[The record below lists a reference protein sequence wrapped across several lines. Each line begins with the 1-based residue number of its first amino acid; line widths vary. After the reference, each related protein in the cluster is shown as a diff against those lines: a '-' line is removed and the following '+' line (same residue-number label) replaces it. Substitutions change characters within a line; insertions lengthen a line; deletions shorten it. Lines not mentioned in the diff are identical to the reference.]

1 MSLVYPAVDGSCDG
15 MWGDMG
21 DVEQKDGLCYTDS
34 FYDTYEVE
42 DKGDY
47 YKICLAEDDDDETD
61 CIRVYP
67 LDRGAVMKNNGEC
80 MVLVS
85 DIETPNFSDETEEEY
100 EEMMDWIDDFG
111 KVAKEIKKEG
121 PDNCEYES
129 VYAEESTSGS
139 LDMYLFDSRDATGV
153 MSDSGNDRLVH
164 IKMTQ
169 GSPLSWSQIKVT
181 IVVDGGQSLNCVDES
196 KDTSDAA
203 CTYAI
208 DTDDSDWDV
217 AEEIT
222 ISEGYYDL
230 CDASNGGCTVD
241 VSITK
246 LGVGNEDDMVISNIN
261 AYAEA

>member
-1 MSLVYPAVDGSCDG
+1 
-15 MWGDMG
+15 
-21 DVEQKDGLCYTDS
+21 
-34 FYDTYEVE
+34 
-42 DKGDY
+42 
-47 YKICLAEDDDDETD
+47 
-61 CIRVYP
+61 
-67 LDRGAVMKNNGEC
+67 
-80 MVLVS
+80 
-85 DIETPNFSDETEEEY
+85 
-100 EEMMDWIDDFG
+100 
-111 KVAKEIKKEG
+111 
-121 PDNCEYES
+121 
-129 VYAEESTSGS
+129 
-139 LDMYLFDSRDATGV
+139 